1 MIGES
6 TCCNCKRK
14 QTEDVDDD
22 RYRLVFHSVSSRYVK
37 KKLAYSFI
45 RRLTSSTTARNY
57 NLCAECREVCV
68 NGSKEFKHVW
78 PAFFWSILKMSYST
92 AFQGTVYY
100 NQVYSGEHL
109 WKIIPATMRPWWLD
123 SIHSINHHGHYIF
136 EHCTLT
142 NPAPMFVDR
151 TIEFSEYSAHIQ
163 SGEPCRLIRALDDER
178 VNMPN
183 VLCPFG
189 CSCYCRTAKFADWDL
204 VIQRYL
210 VKTPLP
216 LVSPDH
222 YQGYHSMWQ

>member
-1 MIGES
+1 
-6 TCCNCKRK
+6 
-14 QTEDVDDD
+14 
-22 RYRLVFHSVSSRYVK
+22 
-37 KKLAYSFI
+37 
-45 RRLTSSTTARNY
+45 
-57 NLCAECREVCV
+57 
-68 NGSKEFKHVW
+68 
-78 PAFFWSILKMSYST
+78 MSYST

-216 LVSPDH
+216 LVSPNH
-222 YQGYHSMWQ
+222 YRRYHSMWQ